1 MTWTLSNLCR
11 NKNPPP
17 NLEAIKNVLPKLA
30 ILINHPDNDVVSDA
44 CWALSY
50 LTDGSN
56 DKIEIIIQ
64 TGVVP
69 RLVELLGHSNVT
81 VIVSNAKPF
90 CLGKIYLICVMY
102 IYMIL
107 ETYL

>member
-81 VIVSNAKPF
+81 VIVSNAIPF
-90 CLGKIYLICVMY
+90 CLDEVYSIYAMFIC
-102 IYMIL
+102 II
-107 ETYL
+107 